1 MTAPPPA
8 APDPSSPVHVLV
20 TGFAPF
26 DGEEVNPSWQAAELL
41 AADPPPGIRVRAVR
55 ISCVFGTA
63 LEELRA
69 AVQDAGPD
77 LDLVVCLGQAGG
89 RTELTVERVALN
101 VDDARI
107 PDNAGRQPVDEPV
120 VAGGPAAYFST
131 LPLKACVAAARDAG
145 VPASVSQTAGTF
157 VCNHL
162 FYGLAHL
169 LATERPSVRGGF
181 VHVPYTPQQAAAH
194 TPAPPSLSAGDA
206 ARGLAAMVAT
216 AARTTVDLR
225 VTGGATH

>member
-8 APDPSSPVHVLV
+8 APAPSSPVNVLV

-41 AADPPPGIRVRAVR
+41 AADPPPGVRVRAVR

-69 AVQDAGPD
+69 AVEDAGAD

-89 RTELTVERVALN
+89 RTDLTVERVALN

-107 PDNAGRQPVDEPV
+107 PDNAGRRPVDEPV

-169 LATERPSVRGGF
+169 LATEHSSVRGGF
-181 VHVPYTPQQAAAH
+181 VHVPYTPRQAAAH
-194 TPAPPSLSAGDA
+194 TPTPPSLSVRDA
-206 ARGLAAMVAT
+206 AHGLAAMVAT
-216 AARTTVDLR
+216 AAHTTVDLR